1 MIPNRLSRRLLG
13 LLLTSRQ
20 NDEIIDFMDVCEA
33 CAARPYAVLKTLHAL
48 GAAGLVD
55 PVRLLLTFEGLAVA
69 SALCSP
75 PQPAPLEPT
84 QDHAGGSRGLA
95 RCAA

>member
-1 MIPNRLSRRLLG
+1 MIPHRLSRRLLR

-20 NDEIIDFMDVCEA
+20 NDEIIDFMDLCEA
-33 CAARPYAVLKTLHAL
+33 AAARPYAVLKALHAL

-55 PVRLLLTFEGLAVA
+55 AARLRLTFEGLAVA
-69 SALCSP
+69 SALVR
-75 PQPAPLEPT
+75 QPTGEPT
-84 QDHAGGSRGLA
+84 QDPAGCPGPA

>member
-1 MIPNRLSRRLLG
+1 MIPSRLSRRLLR

-20 NDEIIDFMDVCEA
+20 NDEIIDFMDLCEA
-33 CAARPYAVLKTLHAL
+33 AAARPYTVLKALQGL

-55 PVRLLLTFEGLAVA
+55 AARLRLTFEGLAVA
-69 SALCSP
+69 SALVTP
-75 PQPAPLEPT
+75 GRPTGEPT
-84 QDHAGGSRGLA
+84 QDPAGCPGPA